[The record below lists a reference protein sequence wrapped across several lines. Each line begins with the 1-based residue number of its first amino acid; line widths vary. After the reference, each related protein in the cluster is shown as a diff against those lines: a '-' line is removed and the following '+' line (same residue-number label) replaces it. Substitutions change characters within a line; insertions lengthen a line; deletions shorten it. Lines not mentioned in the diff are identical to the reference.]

1 MHERVIRGGLVVDGT
16 GAPAIRADVGIDGGR
31 ITEIGTDLA
40 GNDVLRAEDCL
51 VSPGFIDLHTHY
63 DAQVLWDP
71 LLSPSSQLGVTA
83 VVAGNC
89 GFSLAPCP
97 ADQRDSI
104 IATFC
109 NVEDMRPETLQAGI
123 TWDFDTYGEYLDTV
137 AGRGVGINFGGY
149 VGHTAVRQFVMGD
162 EAFDRVATPDEL
174 EQMAA
179 VVRNSIAAGALGFSS
194 DRSPFHRGD
203 RGRPVPSSVAD
214 PAEIARLW
222 RAVDEAGRGLIHVAP
237 GEDFTW
243 VYELAPTVNRPVTW
257 SAILAY
263 PPGTGSKAPWS
274 SKIEYH
280 RTHDTPDARIH
291 PQVTCRPVTFQVN
304 LAEPTTFYMVPA
316 FADIAAAAL
325 TDRPAIY
332 RQEDWRR
339 AAAEQIDS
347 RQFVDIRWH
356 AAYVTETVQGHY
368 RGFTL
373 AELGEKEGRHPLD
386 VALDIALAEDLST
399 RFTINFAN
407 DDLAAVTE
415 LLSEPGLVLGLSD
428 AGAHLAQMCDAILP
442 LDFLAHWVRDRG
454 ICSPEEGIRRLTGEL
469 ADVIGLDRRGRIQ
482 EGYAADLTILEWDEL
497 DPGPIRRIT
506 DFPADGDR
514 LVADSPSG
522 LRHVLVNGTPIRQA
536 HQPTWPGQLPG
547 QILTQA

>member
-40 GNDVLRAEDCL
+40 GNDVLGAEDCL

-291 PQVTCRPVTFQVN
+291 PQVT
-304 LAEPTTFYMVPA
+304 
-316 FADIAAAAL
+316 
-325 TDRPAIY
+325 
-332 RQEDWRR
+332 
-339 AAAEQIDS
+339 
-347 RQFVDIRWH
+347 
-356 AAYVTETVQGHY
+356 
-368 RGFTL
+368 
-373 AELGEKEGRHPLD
+373 
-386 VALDIALAEDLST
+386 
-399 RFTINFAN
+399 
-407 DDLAAVTE
+407 
-415 LLSEPGLVLGLSD
+415 
-428 AGAHLAQMCDAILP
+428 
-442 LDFLAHWVRDRG
+442 
-454 ICSPEEGIRRLTGEL
+454 
-469 ADVIGLDRRGRIQ
+469 
-482 EGYAADLTILEWDEL
+482 
-497 DPGPIRRIT
+497 
-506 DFPADGDR
+506 
-514 LVADSPSG
+514 
-522 LRHVLVNGTPIRQA
+522 
-536 HQPTWPGQLPG
+536 
-547 QILTQA
+547 